1 MPIKRISR
9 EEIEAAGVSSLST
22 RPNSISRYGVSGMT
36 PSELRAA
43 FDSLAKLAISRLNQV
58 IDAIN
63 AAGGDSEDNILSLI
77 YTPIIKNG
85 DTYLTLYEYLECLSK
100 YGTGVSPEISS
111 LLEDKADKNHDHD
124 DIYLRTVAIDAL
136 LAGKLAAKPDGS
148 TALITANGKIASSY
162 LPDSSLGQLNYIGTF
177 TIALPTEVTDGSE
190 KRNVRKGDY
199 AIAGE
204 GVSVSG
210 YETGDWAVY
219 NGTSWDKI
227 DNTDAVQ
234 SVNGKTGAVS
244 LAAQDMTVTDAA
256 GYFSA
261 GTVEGVL
268 GEIGGT
274 LSGLESALASI

>member
-36 PSELRAA
+36 PSELRTA

-85 DTYLTLYEYLECLSK
+85 DTYLTLYEYLEYLSK

-124 DIYLRTVAIDAL
+124 DIYLRTVAIDTL

-148 TALITANGKIASSY
+148 TPLITANGKIASSY

-177 TIALPTEVTDGSE
+177 TTALPTEVTDGSE

-210 YETGDWAVY
+210 YETGDWAVC

-261 GTVEGVL
+261 GTVEGIL